1 MKTSSH
7 PGRRGFTLAET
18 VIAIGIL
25 SVLLTGF
32 IVVFTPAADGIRKS
46 INSQQA
52 DRLTS
57 TLEQELVTLRT
68 GESSSTI
75 ATGFDKAFKLI
86 QDSMVSSSPE
96 VVFVYQ
102 YRGDL
107 RAALRTDGTYSAYS
121 GNSGVVGADFTVVS
135 MARRRIKLDGSTDT
149 DFEQDLSA
157 LEGRAFAV
165 KMTQLV
171 FSTDATKPGLV
182 LPPPNTSTI
191 TDPTPDPI
199 NDPSLTGNTAAGRYQ
214 EAVIAFSA
222 EFFSLPS
229 SSYSY
234 LKTGGAFSPV
244 KLKNPMFSRNLA
256 VRR

>member
-68 GESSSTI
+68 GESSSMI

-107 RAALRTDGTYSAYS
+107 KAALRTDGTYSAYS

-135 MARRRIKLDGSTDT
+135 MARRRIKLDGSTDS

-157 LEGRAFAV
+157 LEGRVFAV

-171 FSTDATKPGLV
+171 FSTGSGLTLATTG
-182 LPPPNTSTI
+182 TI
-191 TDPTPDPI
+191 ADPTPDPT
-199 NDPSLTGNTAAGRYQ
+199 NDPPLTGNTAAGRYQ

-222 EFFSLPS
+222 DFFSLPS

>member
-68 GESSSTI
+68 GENSSTI

-157 LEGRAFAV
+157 LEGRVFAV

-171 FSTDATKPGLV
+171 FSTGSGLTLATTG
-182 LPPPNTSTI
+182 TI
-191 TDPTPDPI
+191 ADPTPDPT
-199 NDPSLTGNTAAGRYQ
+199 NDPPLTGNTAAGRYQ

-222 EFFSLPS
+222 DFFSLPS

>member
-7 PGRRGFTLAET
+7 PSRRGFTLAET

-52 DRLTS
+52 DRLAS

-68 GESSSTI
+68 GESSSMI

-107 RAALRTDGTYSAYS
+107 KAALRADGTYSAYS

-135 MARRRIKLDGSTDT
+135 MARRRIKLDGSTDS

-157 LEGRAFAV
+157 LEGRVFAV

-171 FSTDATKPGLV
+171 FSTGSGLTLATTG
-182 LPPPNTSTI
+182 TI
-191 TDPTPDPI
+191 ADPTPDPT
-199 NDPSLTGNTAAGRYQ
+199 NDPPLTGNTAAGRYQ

-222 EFFSLPS
+222 DFFSLPS